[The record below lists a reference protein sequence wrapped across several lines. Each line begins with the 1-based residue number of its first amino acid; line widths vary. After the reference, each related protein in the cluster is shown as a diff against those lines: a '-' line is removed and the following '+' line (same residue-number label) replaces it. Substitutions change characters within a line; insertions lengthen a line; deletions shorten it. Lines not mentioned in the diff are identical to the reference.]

1 MDKQAP
7 MHGREFSAGSLNYE
21 YALHYA
27 LGAPNPRPRVLDYG
41 CGQGR
46 MVAMGLARGLD
57 IYGVDAYGGHYQDW
71 QQTVPPEIR
80 DRIAAL
86 QKGRIPFAD
95 ASFDVVVSNQV
106 FEHMPAPIDAL
117 IEIARVLKPGGV
129 LLAIFPHAE
138 VWFEGH
144 VGLYFAHWLAR
155 RPGLQKAYLVFC
167 HRIGLGYFRDGGTT
181 AWQHILRAV
190 TFYHRRRDIEEWWM
204 QVFGSKPQSL
214 APDWMAF
221 RIAASR
227 RIAWLAPIARQR
239 WAALPLGLICHMRAG
254 LVLQARKR
262 AEPAA

>member
-57 IYGVDAYGGHYQDW
+57 IYG
-71 QQTVPPEIR
+71 
-80 DRIAAL
+80 
-86 QKGRIPFAD
+86 
-95 ASFDVVVSNQV
+95 VVSNQV

-190 TFYHRRRDIEEWWM
+190 TFYHRRRDIEEWWT
-204 QVFGSKPQSL
+204 QV
-214 APDWMAF
+214 
-221 RIAASR
+221 
-227 RIAWLAPIARQR
+227 
-239 WAALPLGLICHMRAG
+239 
-254 LVLQARKR
+254 
-262 AEPAA
+262 